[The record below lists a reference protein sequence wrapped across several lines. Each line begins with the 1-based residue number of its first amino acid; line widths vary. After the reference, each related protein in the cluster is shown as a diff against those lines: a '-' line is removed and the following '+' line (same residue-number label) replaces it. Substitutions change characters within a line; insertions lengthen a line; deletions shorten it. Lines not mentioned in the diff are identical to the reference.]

1 MADQSGF
8 VYFQDLCVG
17 TLHLNMSCGF
27 TQKGLVS
34 LALHPLAH
42 QLANATSRFGGF
54 AGAALGRLF
63 IRTAVLH
70 LAEHAFA
77 LQLLFQNA
85 QRLVNIV
92 VSYGYV
98 HSKSLS
104 FAALPDCAG
113 LPVGNLC
120 RKQPKNRH
128 ICSRNGCLA

>member
-1 MADQSGF
+1 MGNQSGF
-8 VYFQDLCVG
+8 VHFQDLCVNI
-17 TLHLNMSCGF
+17 LHVNMSRGF
-27 TQKGLVS
+27 TQKGLVT

-70 LAEHAFA
+70 FAEYAFA

-98 HSKSLS
+98 HGKSLS

-120 RKQPKNRH
+120 RKQPKTG
-128 ICSRNGCLA
+128 IVAAGTGV

>member
-1 MADQSGF
+1 MVDQSGF
-8 VYFQDLCVG
+8 VHFQDLCVG
-17 TLHLNMSCGF
+17 TRHVNTTRRF
-27 TQKGLVS
+27 TQKGLVT

-77 LQLLFQNA
+77 LKLLFQNA

-98 HSKSLS
+98 HGKSLS

-120 RKQPKNRH
+120 RNQPKTGISAART
-128 ICSRNGCLA
+128 GV

>member
-1 MADQSGF
+1 MVYQSGF
-8 VYFQDLCVG
+8 VHFQDFCFEI
-17 TLHLNMSCGF
+17 LHVNMSRGF
-27 TQKGLVS
+27 TQKGLVT

-98 HSKSLS
+98 HGKSLS

-113 LPVGNLC
+113 LPVENLC
-120 RKQPKNRH
+120 RNQPKTGISAART
-128 ICSRNGCLA
+128 GV

>member
-1 MADQSGF
+1 MAYQSGF
-8 VYFQDLCVG
+8 VHFQNFCFEI
-17 TLHLNMSCGF
+17 LHVNMSRGF
-27 TQKGLVS
+27 AQTVLVT

-70 LAEHAFA
+70 LAEHTFA
-77 LQLLFQNA
+77 PKLLFQNA

>member
-1 MADQSGF
+1 MVDQSGF
-8 VYFQDLCVG
+8 VHFQNLCVEP
-17 TLHLNMSCGF
+17 LHVNMSRGF
-27 TQKGLVS
+27 TQKGLVT

-70 LAEHAFA
+70 LAEHALA
-77 LQLLFQNA
+77 LQLLFQDA

-92 VSYGYV
+92 VSYGCV
-98 HSKSLS
+98 HGKCLY

-113 LPVGNLC
+113 LPVGNLS
-120 RKQPKNRH
+120 RTQPRNRH
-128 ICSRNGCLA
+128 ICDRNGCLA

>member
-1 MADQSGF
+1 MANQSGF
-8 VYFQDLCVG
+8 VHFQDLCVD
-17 TLHLNMSCGF
+17 TLHVNMPRGF
-27 TQKGLVS
+27 TQKGLVT

-70 LAEHAFA
+70 FTEHTFA

-98 HSKSLS
+98 HGKSLS

-113 LPVGNLC
+113 LPMGNLC
-120 RKQPKNRH
+120 RTQPKNRY
-128 ICSRNGCLA
+128 ICDRNGCLA

>member
-1 MADQSGF
+1 MANQSGF
-8 VYFQDLCVG
+8 VHFQDLCVD
-17 TLHLNMSCGF
+17 TLHVNMPRGF
-27 TQKGLVS
+27 TQKGLVT

-42 QLANATSRFGGF
+42 QLTNATGRFGGF
-54 AGAALGRLF
+54 AGATLGRLF

-70 LAEHAFA
+70 LAEHTFA

-85 QRLVNIV
+85 QRLFNIV

-98 HSKSLS
+98 HGKSLS

-120 RKQPKNRH
+120 RK
-128 ICSRNGCLA
+128 